1 MTANKTPNI
10 VVHLVFCLI
19 LLLNTAC
26 SMIAYAGAT
35 PVPTLFIPP
44 GQASQSRTPTFL
56 PTATSTDTLIPPTLT
71 PTQTDTP
78 LPTETPLPTA
88 TATFAPVAAGEL
100 KIPILLYHHVSDV
113 TPTNRYIVTLE
124 NFRLQMERLRA
135 LGYTTISM
143 SNLVDVLING
153 GVVPAHPVVITFD
166 DGNVDVYENAFPIMK
181 QMNFTGV
188 LYIVANRL
196 ESPGFMNVD
205 QLKEMVAAGWEIG
218 SHSETHVDL
227 TKDHDI
233 VRYEELQSRLDLEEA
248 LSVTVKTFAYPFGL
262 TNEYVSQSAQDYGY
276 AAAVGLGTSI
286 DHTWGT
292 LYYLSR
298 REVQGDYSLDQFER
312 LLTGPESPA
321 GTPTPVP

>member
-1 MTANKTPNI
+1 MIANKTPNK

-26 SMIAYAGAT
+26 SIIAYAGAT
-35 PVPTLFIPP
+35 PIPTMFIPP
-44 GQASQSRTPTFL
+44 GPAGHTPTSTPADT
-56 PTATSTDTLIPPTLT
+56 PTATMIPPTPT
-71 PTQTDTP
+71 PTETATP
-78 LPTETPLPTA
+78 LPTNTPLPTA
-88 TATFAPVAAGEL
+88 TATFAPVEAGEL
-100 KIPILLYHHVSDV
+100 KIPILLYHHVSDI
-113 TPTNRYIVTLE
+113 TPTNRYIVTRE

-135 LGYTTISM
+135 LGYTTIPI

-153 GVVPAHPVVITFD
+153 GVMPAHPVVITFD
-166 DGNVDVYENAFPIMK
+166 DGNEDIYENAFPIMK
-181 QMNFTGV
+181 EMNFTGV
-188 LYIVANRL
+188 LFIVATRL
-196 ESPGFMNVD
+196 ESPDFMNVD
-205 QLKEMVAAGWEIG
+205 QLKEMIAAGWEIG

-262 TNEYVSQSAQDYGY
+262 TDEYVSQRAQDYGY

-298 REVQGDYSLDQFER
+298 REVQGNYSLDQFER

-321 GTPTPVP
+321 GTPTPTP